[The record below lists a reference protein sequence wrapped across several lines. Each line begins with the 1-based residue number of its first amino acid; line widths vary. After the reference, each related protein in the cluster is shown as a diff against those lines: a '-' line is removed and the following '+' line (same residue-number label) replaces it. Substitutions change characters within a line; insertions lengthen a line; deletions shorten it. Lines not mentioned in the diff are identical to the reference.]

1 MFYSNQLFLF
11 IVFLQAQANA
21 AAPAGGGAYS
31 RMPDF
36 LSDAAERIM
45 VMNAVHD
52 KVQARYSESLDW
64 LGIPPHFRGDYRV
77 HTTCKI
83 LSEFALEYR
92 TTRERVI
99 QTIQKKKAAREK
111 KRMATSRSARGDER

>member
-1 MFYSNQLFLF
+1 
-11 IVFLQAQANA
+11 
-21 AAPAGGGAYS
+21 
-31 RMPDF
+31 MPDF

-64 LGIPPHFRGDYRV
+64 LGIPPHFRGDYSV

-111 KRMATSRSARGDER
+111 KRMASSRGTRGDER